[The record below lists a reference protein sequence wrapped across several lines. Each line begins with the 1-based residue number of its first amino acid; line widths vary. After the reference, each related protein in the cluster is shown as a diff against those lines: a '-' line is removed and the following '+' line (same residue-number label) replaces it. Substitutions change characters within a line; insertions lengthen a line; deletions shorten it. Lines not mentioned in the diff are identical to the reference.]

1 MSASLKR
8 LETEQLAQAAHAK
21 RWVWDGLLGPGQI
34 TLFTSMWKTG
44 KTTLLAHLLAQRK
57 NGGVLAGRAVAPGA
71 SAIISEETPTVWQER
86 NGQLG
91 FGPSNF
97 FYCRPFVGRPSP
109 EQWQELLDELQTL
122 QAERGL
128 DLVMIDP
135 LAFFLPARE
144 ENHARLLLEAL
155 LPLRRLAES
164 GVAVLLVH
172 HPRKAAAPEGMASRG
187 SGVLPA
193 FVEILV
199 EMYAYKANDVSD
211 RRRRLVA
218 FSRDPATPRSL
229 LIELNAEGTGYTA
242 AEEDP
247 DDEAFSQNWLV
258 LRMVLEDAREEL
270 TRQEILEQWPSTFPA
285 PKPTT
290 LWRWLDQA
298 HQRGLIQ
305 CTGSGRRND
314 PHRYFLADKV
324 ALWEGDPM
332 YVLGKQIRESCRQVE
347 ALMDGGR

>member
-1 MSASLKR
+1 MSASFQR
-8 LETEQLAQAAHAK
+8 LETEQLIQAAQPK

-57 NGGVLAGRAVAPGA
+57 NGGTLAGRAVTAGA
-71 SAIISEETPTVWQER
+71 SAIISEETPSVWQER

-97 FYCRPFVGRPSP
+97 FYCRPFVGRPTP

-144 ENHARLLLEAL
+144 ENHPRLLLEAL
-155 LPLRRLAES
+155 MPLRRLAES

-172 HPRKAAAPEGMASRG
+172 HPRKAAAPAGMASRG

-199 EMYAYKANDVSD
+199 EMYAVKPGDLTD
-211 RRRRLVA
+211 RRRRLIS

-229 LIELNAEGTGYTA
+229 LIELNADGTGYSA
-242 AEEDP
+242 AQEDP
-247 DDEAFSQNWLV
+247 DDADFSQNWLV
-258 LRMVLEDAREEL
+258 LRMVLEDAKQEL

-290 LWRWLDQA
+290 LWQWLDRA

-314 PHRYFLADKV
+314 PHRFFLADKM
-324 ALWEGDPM
+324 AFWEGDPM
-332 YVLGKQIRESCRQVE
+332 YMLGKQIRASAREVE
-347 ALMDGGR
+347 AALDAAR